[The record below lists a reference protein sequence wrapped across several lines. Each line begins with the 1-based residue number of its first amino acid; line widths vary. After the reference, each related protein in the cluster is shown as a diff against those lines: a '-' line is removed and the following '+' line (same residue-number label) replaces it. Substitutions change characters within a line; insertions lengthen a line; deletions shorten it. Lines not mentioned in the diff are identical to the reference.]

1 MQASTSRGTL
11 ETEKKTLSECWFY
24 YVFLIDLLSSDF
36 VDGAW
41 QVCKV
46 TVAEMAKSAERAID
60 GLRSRYNI
68 SATLA

>member
-1 MQASTSRGTL
+1 MLILLR
-11 ETEKKTLSECWFY
+11 
-24 YVFLIDLLSSDF
+24 VFLIDLLSSDF
-36 VDGAW
+36 VGGAW

-68 SATLA
+68 PATLA